1 LLDDLQSKNGVAILM
16 DWTRILGDAGIAESP
31 GRSMAI
37 ALAQLATAER
47 YAEQGHKRAKGTN
60 TAKTK
65 KVARMDYKATK

>member
-1 LLDDLQSKNGVAILM
+1 MA
-16 DWTRILGDAGIAESP
+16 DAGITESP